1 MRIRNG
7 FDSLF
12 WSGLKTGAENYIFW
26 CEIRSGF
33 GRHTPRKNSWQYPP
47 PPPGDTQS
55 TLSQQMPSE
64 NGYLKMV
71 PAFLQSVPL
80 TTL

>member
-26 CEIRSGF
+26 SEIGGGFEEQGCTPLPRILRS
-33 GRHTPRKNSWQYPP
+33 TPP
-47 PPPGDTQS
+47 PPAGIVLKTDVPSGPPGDYNVK
-55 TLSQQMPSE
+55 L
-64 NGYLKMV
+64 
-71 PAFLQSVPL
+71 FR
-80 TTL
+80 

>member
-26 CEIRSGF
+26 SEIRSGF
-33 GRHTPRKNSWQYPP
+33 GELGGTPPGRIPGSP

-55 TLSQQMPSE
+55 TLSQQIPS
-64 NGYLKMV
+64 
-71 PAFLQSVPL
+71 
-80 TTL
+80 